1 MFARRLLFPT
11 RFVVS
16 NEVNGAR
23 CPNTGGARLSGCR
36 SKATDSRSVTAS
48 IRVISSSAASL
59 SSSSSEKDEG
69 FFGMAGGYIKNFRW
83 SAAEEMASKLSEEE
97 RRRMSEKTK
106 QEQSETDK
114 EGNKKASLGG
124 RNQPSVEELV
134 AEAKAKEAQRVTE
147 RYEEEWGKR
156 EAEVERAVRKRLE
169 SDLELQRRQIAFEK
183 WKEDLEREK
192 QRHQAEESNANE
204 DRSST
209 VTTSSA
215 AEALGEHPILGPVVC
230 DMGHKRVH
238 LSTTERLASLPVW
251 EKQRF
256 FRHERAKSMA
266 KDKAK
271 SLHIGL
277 PGVIGIYESQDGSLS
292 ILDGQHRIGMLKILS
307 EKKDTMDHFDFDRIL
322 VEVYSQPDDIDPNA
336 YANEIFQEINKA
348 QPANLVDLPGVVNA
362 EDLEIINTAVA
373 SISDQ
378 FADMFKPST
387 SCRRP
392 HLNIDN
398 LRNELFLN
406 KIIVRH
412 GIKTAKEMEEW
423 ILARNQFMAKKY
435 QTEVEAKA
443 KISDRALEKAQTYHF
458 YLGLDATWYDE

>member
-277 PGVIGIYESQDGSLS
+277 PGVIGIYEVRNMLS
-292 ILDGQHRIGMLKILS
+292 KGDKLKS
-307 EKKDTMDHFDFDRIL
+307 
-322 VEVYSQPDDIDPNA
+322 
-336 YANEIFQEINKA
+336 
-348 QPANLVDLPGVVNA
+348 
-362 EDLEIINTAVA
+362 
-373 SISDQ
+373 
-378 FADMFKPST
+378 
-387 SCRRP
+387 
-392 HLNIDN
+392 
-398 LRNELFLN
+398 
-406 KIIVRH
+406 
-412 GIKTAKEMEEW
+412 
-423 ILARNQFMAKKY
+423 
-435 QTEVEAKA
+435 
-443 KISDRALEKAQTYHF
+443 
-458 YLGLDATWYDE
+458 